1 MTESTEELINDKNNL
16 QVQAND
22 LKEKRNQLHLK
33 SKKLADERDS
43 LNSAIRDIRNKIS
56 DHKRKRDELNERVKH
71 AKEQRNKLNK
81 SFSEVKKKIE
91 ELERNRSSTTGA
103 NLNNLRKQ
111 LRTLENEQMTQPMSP
126 KKERKLIEVIS
137 GIHAKIKEQEDKL
150 NKDPK
155 LKKALEQEKII
166 KQKAEKQHDS
176 VEKLATRAQ
185 EEHENMIQLIKQLE
199 NTTKRVNEIQELI
212 VMTKIEADTVHKEF
226 IECVDKIHNLEREI
240 TATQEKK
247 RKTKKAEEATIAQK
261 EASEIFEKFKR
272 GEKLSTEDLMTLQK
286 AGLI

>member
-1 MTESTEELINDKNNL
+1 MTESVEDMVKKKDEFQKK
-16 QVQAND
+16 ANE

-43 LNSAIRDIRNKIS
+43 LNSTIRETRNKIS
-56 DHKRKRDELNERVKH
+56 DHKKKRDELNERVRH

-81 SFSEVKKKIE
+81 RYSDIK
-91 ELERNRSSTTGA
+91 
-103 NLNNLRKQ
+103 KQ

-126 KKERKLIEVIS
+126 QKEKKLIEVIS
-137 GIHAKIKEQEDKL
+137 EIHTKIKDQEALL

-155 LKKALEQEKII
+155 LKKAIEEEKII
-166 KQKAEKQHDS
+166 KQKAEKQHDL

-185 EEHENMIQLIKQLE
+185 EEHEGMLELIRQLDNFVK
-199 NTTKRVNEIQELI
+199 KVNVIQETI

-226 IECVDKIHNLEREI
+226 IDCVDKIHDLERTI
-240 TATQEKK
+240 SASQEKK
-247 RKTKKAEEATIAQK
+247 RKAKKAVEATYVQK
-261 EASEIFEKFKR
+261 EANEIFERFKR

>member
-1 MTESTEELINDKNNL
+1 
-16 QVQAND
+16 
-22 LKEKRNQLHLK
+22 
-33 SKKLADERDS
+33 
-43 LNSAIRDIRNKIS
+43 
-56 DHKRKRDELNERVKH
+56 
-71 AKEQRNKLNK
+71 
-81 SFSEVKKKIE
+81 
-91 ELERNRSSTTGA
+91 
-103 NLNNLRKQ
+103 
-111 LRTLENEQMTQPMSP
+111 MSP

-155 LKKALEQEKII
+155 LKKALEEEKII

>member
-1 MTESTEELINDKNNL
+1 MSDSIEDLIKKKDEYQKK
-16 QVQAND
+16 ANE

-43 LNSAIRDIRNKIS
+43 LNSTVREMRNKIT
-56 DHKRKRDELNERVKH
+56 DHKKKRDELNERVKH

-81 SFSEVKKKIE
+81 SYNDIKKQIE
-91 ELERNRSSTTGA
+91 GLQKERLSSSGT
-103 NLNNLRKQ
+103 NLNELRKQ

-126 KKERKLIEVIS
+126 QKEKKLIEVIS
-137 GIHAKIKEQEDKL
+137 GIHSRIKEQEDRL

-155 LKKALEQEKII
+155 LKKAIEEEKII
-166 KQKAEKQHDS
+166 KQKAEKQHDL

-185 EEHENMIQLIKQLE
+185 EEHESMIDLIRQLDNLVK
-199 NTTKRVNEIQELI
+199 KVNVIQETI

-226 IECVDKIHNLEREI
+226 IDCVDKIHDSERKI
-240 TATQEKK
+240 SAGQEKK
-247 RKTKKAEEATIAQK
+247 RKAKKAVEATYAQK
-261 EASEIFEKFKR
+261 EANEIFEKFKR

>member
-1 MTESTEELINDKNNL
+1 MSESVEDLVNKKDEYQKK
-16 QVQAND
+16 ANE

-33 SKKLADERDS
+33 SKKLADERDL
-43 LNSAIRDIRNKIS
+43 LNSTVRETRNKIS
-56 DHKRKRDELNERVKH
+56 DHKKKRDELNERVRH

-81 SFSEVKKKIE
+81 SYSDIKKQIE
-91 ELERNRSSTTGA
+91 GLQKEHLSSSGT
-103 NLNNLRKQ
+103 NLNDLKKQ

-126 KKERKLIEVIS
+126 QKEKKLIEVIS
-137 GIHAKIKEQEDKL
+137 EIHTKIKEQEDCL

-155 LKKALEQEKII
+155 LKKAIEEEKII
-166 KQKAEKQHDS
+166 KQKAEKQHDL

-185 EEHENMIQLIKQLE
+185 EEHEGMIELIRQLDNLVK
-199 NTTKRVNEIQELI
+199 KVNVIQETI

-226 IECVDKIHNLEREI
+226 IDCVDKIHDLERTI
-240 TATQEKK
+240 SASQEKK
-247 RKTKKAEEATIAQK
+247 RKAKKAVEATYVQK
-261 EASEIFEKFKR
+261 EANEIFEKFKR

>member
-1 MTESTEELINDKNNL
+1 MSETMEDMIKKKDEYQKK
-16 QVQAND
+16 ANE

-43 LNSAIRDIRNKIS
+43 SNSTVRDMRNKIS
-56 DHKRKRDELNERVKH
+56 DHKKKRDELNERVRH

-81 SFSEVKKKIE
+81 SYSDIKKQIE
-91 ELERNRSSTTGA
+91 GLQKERLSSSGT
-103 NLNNLRKQ
+103 NLNELRKK

-126 KKERKLIEVIS
+126 QKEKKLIEVIS
-137 GIHAKIKEQEDKL
+137 GIHTKIKEQENIL

-155 LKKALEQEKII
+155 LKKAIEEEKVI
-166 KQKAEKQHDS
+166 KQKAEKQHDL

-185 EEHENMIQLIKQLE
+185 EEHEGMIELIRQLDNLVKKI
-199 NTTKRVNEIQELI
+199 NVIQETI

-226 IECVDKIHNLEREI
+226 IDCVDKIHDSERKI
-240 TATQEKK
+240 SAGQEKK
-247 RKTKKAEEATIAQK
+247 LKAKKAVEATYAQK
-261 EASEIFEKFKR
+261 EANEIFEKFKR